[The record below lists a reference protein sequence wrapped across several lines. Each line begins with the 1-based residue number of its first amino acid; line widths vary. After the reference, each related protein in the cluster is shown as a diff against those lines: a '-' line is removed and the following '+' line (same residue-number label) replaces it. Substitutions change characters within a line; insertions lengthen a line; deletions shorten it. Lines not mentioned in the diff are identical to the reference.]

1 MRYLANTTFLIGL
14 VNGDEGAL
22 EVAKECDEENEAG
35 DHFAVSI
42 EEYLRGVYYLY
53 WENKEILKRRLA
65 SAERDLSVFEILP
78 ITLK

>member
-42 EEYLRGVYYLY
+42 EEYLRGVYYLLLG
-53 WENKEILKRRLA
+53 E
-65 SAERDLSVFEILP
+65 
-78 ITLK
+78 